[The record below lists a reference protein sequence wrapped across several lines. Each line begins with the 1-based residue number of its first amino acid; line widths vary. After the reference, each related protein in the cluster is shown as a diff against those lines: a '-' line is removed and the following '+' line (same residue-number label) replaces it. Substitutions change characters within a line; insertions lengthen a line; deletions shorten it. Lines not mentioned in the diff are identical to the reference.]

1 MSDLKHGPL
10 TGPKA
15 VLMAEWNAY
24 YRNEDDE
31 EGQED
36 GEEAG
41 GETTACLLAAQCCVQ
56 STNRAKSFRCHLFMP
71 PSYAFPCRSYY
82 LVLIFIGVFDL
93 SLT

>member
-1 MSDLKHGPL
+1 MLHTLEIILLNSLGLSFVWIQTSDLKHGPL

-31 EGQED
+31 EGQDD

-41 GETTACLLAAQCCVQ
+41 GETTVL
-56 STNRAKSFRCHLFMP
+56 RAKYKQSQVIP
-71 PSYAFPCRSYY
+71 
-82 LVLIFIGVFDL
+82 L
-93 SLT
+93 SLIYATFLCFPLP